1 MFNYRVHRLILY
13 NLLYLFAGYQLSL
26 VRQSHSTLFIN
37 GFSRNTK
44 VFLRLHVNYNKYS
57 IKQEIIKQ
65 ARALGFDATGFCPAQ
80 LPAETGENYSG
91 FLAKSHHGDM
101 EWLKERAS
109 WRANPGVLWPQA
121 RSVIMLGH
129 NYGPESSPL
138 EKAGKKQ
145 IGNISC
151 YALND
156 DYHDIIKKK
165 LKQLARWLVQNYPCE
180 LKVFVDTAPV
190 MEKPLAA
197 QAGLGW
203 QGKHTCLVSRE
214 FGSWLFLGSIFTTLD
229 LINPVGGEAEAPYL
243 EPVEKDRDPPPH
255 PPQDGCGSC
264 TRCLDICPTQAF
276 TAPREIDARK
286 CISYLTIEN
295 KGQIPLEYRKAIG
308 NRIYGCDD
316 CLAVCPWNKF
326 ARNAQEAAYH
336 PREALKA
343 PLLRELVMLD
353 DAAFRELFRKSPVKR
368 IGRDRFIRNVL
379 VAIGNSGDTSL
390 LPVISG
396 LTGDPSPLVCE
407 MARWAAGEL
416 AQAAKS

>member
-1 MFNYRVHRLILY
+1 
-13 NLLYLFAGYQLSL
+13 
-26 VRQSHSTLFIN
+26 
-37 GFSRNTK
+37 
-44 VFLRLHVNYNKYS
+44 VNYN

-65 ARALGFDATGFCPAQ
+65 AHALGFDAVGFCAAQ
-80 LPAETGENYSG
+80 LPPETGENYSG
-91 FLAKSHHGDM
+91 FLDKSHHGDM
-101 EWLKERAS
+101 GWLQERAS
-109 WRANPGVLWPQA
+109 WRANPKVLWPES

-129 NYGPESSPL
+129 NYGPQSNPL
-138 EKAGKKQ
+138 EKAEQKH

-151 YALND
+151 YALNE

-165 LKQLARWLVQNYPCE
+165 LKQLARWLVQNHPCE

-229 LINPVGGEAEAPYL
+229 LISHRGEEA
-243 EPVEKDRDPPPH
+243 VAPPP
-255 PPQDGCGSC
+255 PAPQDGCGSC

-276 TAPREIDARK
+276 TGPREIDARK

-295 KGQIPLEYRKAIG
+295 KGQIPIEYRKAIG

-326 ARNAQEAAYH
+326 AKDAHEAAYH
-336 PREALKA
+336 PREVLKA

-353 DAAFRELFRKSPVKR
+353 DPAFRELFRKSPVKR

-379 VAIGNSGDTSL
+379 VAIGNSGDISL

-396 LTGDPSPLVCE
+396 LAHDPSPLVCE

-416 AQAAKS
+416 AQTAKS